1 MGTGA
6 DLDQHLQRTGHTNPP
21 FSWPIPTPSSQTTEP
36 APKMSPFPTNHPAF
50 APPPFLCQPRRSGSS
65 AVAAIAR
72 SAWPPC
78 AAPAPFSSAFL
89 PSPATLGAAWGSP
102 LPPLLPPSRRPAAA
116 RPRPSPPSPPT
127 ATLLDVDVSVQG
139 DAVPDTV
146 SPAAVAADA
155 EAALT
160 AAAGMG
166 LLPAAAR
173 GGAVELSVVL
183 CDDGVIRALNAA
195 WRGKD
200 VPTDVLSFGM
210 DADVGVG
217 GEEEDE
223 DGEEDEEDEVADD
236 DDDDDD
242 DLDGDDGGALSVG
255 EPARD
260 PPLVLG
266 DVVIS
271 LPTAAVSAAARG
283 HPPAHEVRVLLV
295 HGLLHLLGY
304 DHERGA
310 EAAAAMSLE
319 ESALL
324 TVLGW
329 TPGGGGGDG
338 VPPAGLIALAVEGG
352 LHGGE

>member
-1 MGTGA
+1 
-6 DLDQHLQRTGHTNPP
+6 
-21 FSWPIPTPSSQTTEP
+21 
-36 APKMSPFPTNHPAF
+36 
-50 APPPFLCQPRRSGSS
+50 
-65 AVAAIAR
+65 
-72 SAWPPC
+72 
-78 AAPAPFSSAFL
+78 
-89 PSPATLGAAWGSP
+89 
-102 LPPLLPPSRRPAAA
+102 
-116 RPRPSPPSPPT
+116 
-127 ATLLDVDVSVQG
+127 VDVSVQG

-166 LLPAAAR
+166 LLPTAAR

-200 VPTDVLSFGM
+200 APTDVLSFGM

-217 GEEEDE
+217 GEGEDE

-242 DLDGDDGGALSVG
+242 DDVDGDDGGALSVG

-283 HPPAHEVRVLLV
+283 HPPTHEVRVLLV

-310 EAAAAMSLE
+310 EAAAAMALE

-329 TPGGGGGDG
+329 TPGGGDGDG